1 MTDKL
6 TVDQGREIGN
16 AFVQAYYNIFDN
28 GPRENLSNFYVPD
41 SETSQMSFEGNLVK
55 GQQAIVEKLRNLSF
69 QKVTRMITAVD
80 TQTTVEN
87 GIMIYV
93 IGRLQTDSDP
103 AHSFTQSFYLRNSNN
118 TWFILNES
126 FRLLVHNI

>member
-1 MTDKL
+1 MK
-6 TVDQGREIGN
+6 
-16 AFVQAYYNIFDN
+16 
-28 GPRENLSNFYVPD
+28 
-41 SETSQMSFEGNLVK
+41 
-55 GQQAIVEKLRNLSF
+55 NLSF
-69 QKVTRMITAVD
+69 EKVTRMLTAVD

-93 IGRLQTDSDP
+93 IGRLQTDNDP

>member
-1 MTDKL
+1 MGDKL
-6 TVDQGREIGN
+6 TNEQAKEIAN
-16 AFVQAYYNIFDN
+16 AFVQAYYNFFDN
-28 GPRENLSNFYVPD
+28 GPRENLSHFYVPD
-41 SETSQMSFEGNLVK
+41 SETSQMAFEGNLVK
-55 GQQAIVEKLRNLSF
+55 GQQAIVEKLKNLSF
-69 QKVTRMITAVD
+69 QKVSRMVTAVD

-87 GIMIYV
+87 GIMIQI
-93 IGRLQTDSDP
+93 IGRLQTDNDP